1 MKYSE
6 KMSLLLKGVKMDEI
20 RALEAEEAA
29 ELEAATKETA
39 DESKTDN
46 NEDMKTALESAKKMI
61 EDLEAKLS
69 AKDDENK
76 KLNDAL
82 ADINNKQTLAEAGN
96 KQATA
101 ADVMKELFKSKK
113 EA

>member
-39 DESKTDN
+39 EESTDN